1 MLANRAGAVSVIGTN
16 IDTQYDT
23 QENDFTVKEYI
34 EVPDL
39 ENEKLNLF
47 IQ

>member
-1 MLANRAGAVSVIGTN
+1 MLASLAGAVSVIGTN
-16 IDTQYDT
+16 LDTQYDT

-34 EVPDL
+34 EVRDL
-39 ENEKLNLF
+39 ENERLNLL